1 MTAAGPYAGLVCDT
15 ERWNFTLMRQS
26 TNKALYSYWDQVRA
40 GRVAPRRFEIEPA
53 RIASI
58 LPETFILERVDTGEL
73 RYRLA
78 GTRICD
84 QFCTEFRGANFLE
97 GWVGE
102 DRLTLMR
109 KLRVVTGKGAVAVFE
124 MEAAGE
130 GTEPVRFE
138 FLLLPLLHAKPSV
151 DRVLGA
157 VSVIDPPEWLGQMP
171 LWPKR
176 LAGIDL
182 IWPKQATPD
191 HSDLHDAPEALLP
204 HVRHAK
210 IVRQD
215 RRQFRVYEGGRNL
228 DGREKV

>member
-1 MTAAGPYAGLVCDT
+1 
-15 ERWNFTLMRQS
+15 MRQS

-58 LPETFILERVDTGEL
+58 LPETFILERVESGEL

-124 MEAAGE
+124 MEASGE
-130 GTEPVRFE
+130 GGHSVNFE

-157 VSVIDPPEWLGQMP
+157 VSVIDPPDWLGQMP
-171 LWPKR
+171 LWPRR
-176 LAGIDL
+176 LVGIDL
-182 IWPKQATPD
+182 IWPKQAAPD
-191 HSDLHDAPEALLP
+191 QSSMFDAPEVLLP
-204 HVRHAK
+204 NVRHAK

-215 RRQFRVYEGGRNL
+215 RRQFRVYEGGRNP
-228 DGREKV
+228 DGREKA